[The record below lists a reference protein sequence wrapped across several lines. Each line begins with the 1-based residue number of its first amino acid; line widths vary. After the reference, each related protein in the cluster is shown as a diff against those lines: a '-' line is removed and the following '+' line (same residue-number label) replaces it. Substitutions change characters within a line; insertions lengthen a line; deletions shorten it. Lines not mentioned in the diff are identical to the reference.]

1 MNNDKQHDY
10 STYIKKYLIDINRI
24 NSGINSEVHYKYYAH
39 LLL

>member
-24 NSGINSEVHYKYYAH
+24 NSEVHYKYYAY